1 MNRKNPEKRMRH
13 QKESGILP
21 DEGGGMTYDITKHK
35 QAEEEL
41 KASEELYK
49 ALVETTGTGYVIID
63 TEGRVLDANPE
74 YVRLTG
80 YRTVKE
86 IIGKNVIEWTAAYE
100 KEKNAEAVEKCAR
113 EGYIRNLEIDYMDLA
128 GKITPVEI
136 NATVVQIQG
145 TTKILTLCRDITR
158 RKQEEMAL
166 HTSEEKFR
174 QLFTRMPSAVAIY
187 DAVDGGKDFIFK
199 DFNAAAEKIEGIKK
213 DDLIGKRVTQVFPGV
228 KDFGI
233 FGAFCRVWRTG
244 QPEFFPSALYR
255 DEHDHGTWRESWVYK
270 LASGEVIAIYHDITG
285 RKRTEDALQES
296 ESFNRGLVENLPDY
310 IIVYGPDGKILYVNS
325 ATARVL
331 GYDADTLAG
340 TSVLSYVAEEQ
351 RDEVISRMRIRH
363 EGREVPAYET
373 IIVARDGSRRS
384 VIAKGTPIQ
393 YHDSPAFLILLIDIT
408 ERKRAEEALRE
419 SKALVDAV
427 VENVPLMI
435 FLKEAT
441 DLRFVIFNRAG
452 EELLGYDRQALLG
465 KNNLDLFPP
474 EQAANF
480 MTKDREVLD
489 GDAGMLDIPEEP
501 IMTAKK
507 GLRLLHT
514 RKVCIRGAD
523 GTTKFLLGISED
535 ITERKQA
542 EEKLKFSNV
551 ILSTEQDV
559 SIDGILVVDESGK
572 IISFNRRFIEIW
584 GIPQDVV
591 ASRSDERALKSVI
604 DKLSDPE
611 EFLARVNYLYTKRDE
626 KSREEIVLKDG
637 RVLDRYSVPMSGS
650 HGKYYGR
657 VWNFRDITERK
668 RGEEAL
674 RESKALID
682 AVVENVPLMIFLKE
696 ATDLRFVIFNRAG
709 EELLGYDRQALLGKN
724 NLDLFP
730 PEQAANFMTKDREVL
745 DGDAGMLDIP
755 EEPITTAK
763 KGLRL
768 LHTRKVCIRG
778 ADGTTKF
785 LLGISEDI
793 TERKQAEEKLK
804 RFNEEL
810 EQQVKSR
817 TAELNVS
824 LEEKEGLL
832 KEIHHRVR
840 NNLQIVSS
848 LISLQVKSIH
858 DPASLKQIKEIRMR
872 IGTLALVHEIAY
884 LEKTPESIN
893 MKDFLPRC
901 ASRVIDEFGCEPGRI
916 NVTIT
921 AENVQLVLNQAV
933 PCSLIINE
941 LLMNSIRHAFPG
953 KRYGEI
959 RIGFSIAKGNYV
971 MEYSD
976 DGVGFPEGMQT
987 EGAQTGGLSLI
998 QGLARQIRGT
1008 IESRTRPGTG
1018 YTLTFPAE
1026 VREGAKVWQK

>member
-1 MNRKNPEKRMRH
+1 
-13 QKESGILP
+13 
-21 DEGGGMTYDITKHK
+21 
-35 QAEEEL
+35 
-41 KASEELYK
+41 
-49 ALVETTGTGYVIID
+49 
-63 TEGRVLDANPE
+63 
-74 YVRLTG
+74 
-80 YRTVKE
+80 
-86 IIGKNVIEWTAAYE
+86 
-100 KEKNAEAVEKCAR
+100 
-113 EGYIRNLEIDYMDLA
+113 
-128 GKITPVEI
+128 
-136 NATVVQIQG
+136 
-145 TTKILTLCRDITR
+145 
-158 RKQEEMAL
+158 
-166 HTSEEKFR
+166 
-174 QLFTRMPSAVAIY
+174 
-187 DAVDGGKDFIFK
+187 
-199 DFNAAAEKIEGIKK
+199 
-213 DDLIGKRVTQVFPGV
+213 
-228 KDFGI
+228 
-233 FGAFCRVWRTG
+233 
-244 QPEFFPSALYR
+244 
-255 DEHDHGTWRESWVYK
+255 
-270 LASGEVIAIYHDITG
+270 
-285 RKRTEDALQES
+285 
-296 ESFNRGLVENLPDY
+296 
-310 IIVYGPDGKILYVNS
+310 
-325 ATARVL
+325 
-331 GYDADTLAG
+331 
-340 TSVLSYVAEEQ
+340 
-351 RDEVISRMRIRH
+351 
-363 EGREVPAYET
+363 
-373 IIVARDGSRRS
+373 
-384 VIAKGTPIQ
+384 
-393 YHDSPAFLILLIDIT
+393 
-408 ERKRAEEALRE
+408 
-419 SKALVDAV
+419 
-427 VENVPLMI
+427 
-435 FLKEAT
+435 
-441 DLRFVIFNRAG
+441 
-452 EELLGYDRQALLG
+452 
-465 KNNLDLFPP
+465 
-474 EQAANF
+474 
-480 MTKDREVLD
+480 
-489 GDAGMLDIPEEP
+489 
-501 IMTAKK
+501 
-507 GLRLLHT
+507 
-514 RKVCIRGAD
+514 
-523 GTTKFLLGISED
+523 
-535 ITERKQA
+535 
-542 EEKLKFSNV
+542 
-551 ILSTEQDV
+551 
-559 SIDGILVVDESGK
+559 
-572 IISFNRRFIEIW
+572 
-584 GIPQDVV
+584 
-591 ASRSDERALKSVI
+591 
-604 DKLSDPE
+604 
-611 EFLARVNYLYTKRDE
+611 
-626 KSREEIVLKDG
+626 
-637 RVLDRYSVPMSGS
+637 
-650 HGKYYGR
+650 
-657 VWNFRDITERK
+657 
-668 RGEEAL
+668 
-674 RESKALID
+674 
-682 AVVENVPLMIFLKE
+682 
-696 ATDLRFVIFNRAG
+696 
-709 EELLGYDRQALLGKN
+709 
-724 NLDLFP
+724 
-730 PEQAANFMTKDREVL
+730 VL